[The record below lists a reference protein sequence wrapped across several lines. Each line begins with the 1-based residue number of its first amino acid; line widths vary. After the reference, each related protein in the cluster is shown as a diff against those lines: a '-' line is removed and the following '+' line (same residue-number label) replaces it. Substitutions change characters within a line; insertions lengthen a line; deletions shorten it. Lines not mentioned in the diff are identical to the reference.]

1 MDQAYSSAGQSF
13 FTGQRNASGVDGAAG
28 DLGVKRSPNG
38 YQRAHSSVRILKA
51 CYRVPRDSPLSS
63 LSAGMSQAQATVFF
77 KSSPEHCGAQ
87 LKLKTIGLGSLSLP
101 GLTRHS
107 ANPPCA
113 FSMCFQVSSKC
124 YHHTCPSSGTTGVP
138 E

>member
-1 MDQAYSSAGQSF
+1 MDQAYSSEGQSF
-13 FTGQRNASGVDGAAG
+13 FTSQKNANGVVGAAG
-28 DLGVKRSPNG
+28 DLRVKRSPNG
-38 YQRAHSSVRILKA
+38 YQRTSGVRILKA
-51 CYRVPRDSPLSS
+51 CYRVPRDSPLSL

-87 LKLKTIGLGSLSLP
+87 LKLKTTGLGSLSLP
-101 GLTRHS
+101 GLTRPS

-124 YHHTCPSSGTTGVP
+124 YHHTCPSSGITGVP